1 MQPASVPG
9 SEPSRIPDPAAVVR
23 RTVRQLDELDAD
35 TADHLAALAFVMMRV
50 AHADGSVSDD
60 ERARMEALL
69 VEHAAIPPEHAVLVT
84 EIARHRAALADCG
97 CSYATSRGIRNR
109 FDAQKRRSVLGLL
122 RAVAGADGH
131 YRTVEERQIQQIAR
145 EIGIAT
151 GDGEPAPHASRE
163 NA

>member
-1 MQPASVPG
+1 MQPAPLPG
-9 SEPSRIPDPAAVVR
+9 SEPLQISDPAAVVR

-35 TADHLAALAFVMMRV
+35 TADHLGALAFVMMRV
-50 AHADGSVSDD
+50 AHADGSLSDD
-60 ERARMEALL
+60 ERARMEELL
-69 VEHAAIPPEHAVLVT
+69 VEHAAIAPEHAELVT

-109 FDAQKRRSVLGLL
+109 LDAQKRRSVLGLL

-131 YRTVEERQIQQIAR
+131 CRTVEERQIQQIAH
-145 EIGIAT
+145 EIGITAE
-151 GDGEPAPHASRE
+151 GGKPAPHPSRE